1 MSSKN
6 NEVSL
11 RLKKIRESTGMSQ
24 ASFAQLFDLPQ
35 STYAKYERGAS
46 ISDSVLMGLAL
57 KGYDLNWLLTGI
69 SNKTTNRN
77 TNKETKNIEIDIP
90 IIASKVSAGFGE
102 EWRDD
107 DFLEG
112 QMVPITKDLIKGHDI
127 KKIFAAQV
135 KGDSMYPKFL
145 DGDRVLVA
153 RTSSVDSG
161 AIAVIL
167 YNQTEA
173 TLKKVGYVYGEEWLN
188 LIPLNT
194 NYPPLRIEGADL
206 ANCKVLGKVV
216 YLFRSIRG
224 GIR

>member
-1 MSSKN
+1 
-6 NEVSL
+6 
-11 RLKKIRESTGMSQ
+11 MSQ

-90 IIASKVSAGFGE
+90 IISSKVSAGFGE

-112 QMVPITKDLIKGHDI
+112 QMVPITKDLIKGYDI

-135 KGDSMYPKFL
+135 KGDSMIDAMIF
-145 DGDRVLVA
+145 DGDYVFAVKDEIRGDGIYILSVDGEVLVKRLEYDA
-153 RTSSVDSG
+153 FEHKVNVISANRAYAPRTVD
-161 AIAVIL
+161 
-167 YNQTEA
+167 ED
-173 TLKKVGYVYGEEWLN
+173 
-188 LIPLNT
+188 
-194 NYPPLRIEGADL
+194 RIII
-206 ANCKVLGKVV
+206 LGKVIGW
-216 YLFRSIRG
+216 LHHHPF
-224 GIR
+224 

>member
-69 SNKTTNRN
+69 SN
-77 TNKETKNIEIDIP
+77 NKSSQNSNNENYQSHVLIP
-90 IIASKVSAGFGE
+90 VIASRVSAGQGE
-102 EWRDD
+102 EWRDE

-112 QMVPITKDLIKGHDI
+112 EMLPITKELIKGYDL
-127 KKIFAAQV
+127 KRIFSARV
-135 KGDSMYPKFL
+135 KGDSMIDAKIY
-145 DGDRVLVA
+145 DGDYVFAVKGEIGGDGIYIL
-153 RTSSVDSG
+153 SVDG
-161 AIAVIL
+161 EVLIKRLEYDVFTHKVNVISE
-167 YNQTEA
+167 N
-173 TLKKVGYVYGEEWLN
+173 
-188 LIPLNT
+188 PS
-194 NYPPLRIEGADL
+194 YPMRTVDEDRI
-206 ANCKVLGKVV
+206 VILGKVIGW
-216 YLFRSIRG
+216 LLHHPF
-224 GIR
+224 

>member
-69 SNKTTNRN
+69 SN
-77 TNKETKNIEIDIP
+77 NKSSQNSNNENYQSHVLIP
-90 IIASKVSAGFGE
+90 VIASRVSAGQGE
-102 EWRDD
+102 EWRDE

-112 QMVPITKDLIKGHDI
+112 EILPITKELIKGYDL
-127 KKIFAAQV
+127 KRIFSARV
-135 KGDSMYPKFL
+135 KGDSMIDAKIY
-145 DGDRVLVA
+145 DGDYVFAVKGEIGGDGIYIL
-153 RTSSVDSG
+153 SVDG
-161 AIAVIL
+161 EVLIKRLEYDVFTHKVNVISE
-167 YNQTEA
+167 N
-173 TLKKVGYVYGEEWLN
+173 
-188 LIPLNT
+188 PS
-194 NYPPLRIEGADL
+194 YPMRTVDEDRI
-206 ANCKVLGKVV
+206 VILGKVIGW
-216 YLFRSIRG
+216 LHHHPF
-224 GIR
+224 

>member
-46 ISDSVLMGLAL
+46 ISDSVLIGLAL

-90 IIASKVSAGFGE
+90 IIASKVSAGSGE

-107 DFLEG
+107 DFLED

-135 KGDSMYPKFL
+135 KGDSMIDAMIF
-145 DGDRVLVA
+145 DGDYVFAVKDEIRGDGIYILSVDGEVLVKRLEYDA
-153 RTSSVDSG
+153 FEHKVNVISANKAYAPRTVD
-161 AIAVIL
+161 
-167 YNQTEA
+167 ED
-173 TLKKVGYVYGEEWLN
+173 
-188 LIPLNT
+188 
-194 NYPPLRIEGADL
+194 RIII
-206 ANCKVLGKVV
+206 LGKVIGW
-216 YLFRSIRG
+216 LHHHPF
-224 GIR
+224 

>member
-90 IIASKVSAGFGE
+90 IIASKVSAGSGE

-135 KGDSMYPKFL
+135 KGDSMIDAMIF
-145 DGDRVLVA
+145 DGDYVFAVKDEIRGDGIYILSVDGEVLVKRLEYDA
-153 RTSSVDSG
+153 FEHKVNVISANKAYASRTVD
-161 AIAVIL
+161 
-167 YNQTEA
+167 ED
-173 TLKKVGYVYGEEWLN
+173 
-188 LIPLNT
+188 
-194 NYPPLRIEGADL
+194 RIII
-206 ANCKVLGKVV
+206 LGKVIGW
-216 YLFRSIRG
+216 LHHHPF
-224 GIR
+224 

>member
-90 IIASKVSAGFGE
+90 IIASKVSAGSGE

-135 KGDSMYPKFL
+135 KGDSMIDAMIF
-145 DGDRVLVA
+145 DGDYVFAVKDEIRGDGIYIL
-153 RTSSVDSG
+153 SVDG
-161 AIAVIL
+161 EVLIKRLEYDAFEHKVNVISANRA
-167 YNQTEA
+167 YAPRTVDED
-173 TLKKVGYVYGEEWLN
+173 
-188 LIPLNT
+188 
-194 NYPPLRIEGADL
+194 RIII
-206 ANCKVLGKVV
+206 LGKVIGW
-216 YLFRSIRG
+216 LHHHPF
-224 GIR
+224 

>member
-1 MSSKN
+1 
-6 NEVSL
+6 
-11 RLKKIRESTGMSQ
+11 MSQ

-90 IIASKVSAGFGE
+90 IIASKVSAGSGE

-112 QMVPITKDLIKGHDI
+112 QMVPITKDLIKGHDV

-135 KGDSMYPKFL
+135 KGDSMIDAMIF
-145 DGDRVLVA
+145 DGDYVFAVKDEIRGDGIYILSVDGEVLVKRLEYDA
-153 RTSSVDSG
+153 FEHKVNVISANKAYAPRTVD
-161 AIAVIL
+161 
-167 YNQTEA
+167 ED
-173 TLKKVGYVYGEEWLN
+173 
-188 LIPLNT
+188 
-194 NYPPLRIEGADL
+194 RIII
-206 ANCKVLGKVV
+206 LGKVIGW
-216 YLFRSIRG
+216 LHHHPF
-224 GIR
+224 

>member
-11 RLKKIRESTGMSQ
+11 RLKEIRESTGMSQ

-69 SNKTTNRN
+69 SNKTTNHN
-77 TNKETKNIEIDIP
+77 ANKETKNIDINIP
-90 IIASKVSAGFGE
+90 IIASKVSAGAGE

-127 KKIFAAQV
+127 NKIFAAQV
-135 KGDSMYPKFL
+135 KGDSMIDAMIF
-145 DGDRVLVA
+145 DGDYVFAAKDEIRGDGIYIISVDGEVLVKRLEYDA
-153 RTSSVDSG
+153 FEHKVNVISANRAYAPRTVD
-161 AIAVIL
+161 
-167 YNQTEA
+167 ED
-173 TLKKVGYVYGEEWLN
+173 
-188 LIPLNT
+188 
-194 NYPPLRIEGADL
+194 RIII
-206 ANCKVLGKVV
+206 LGKVIGW
-216 YLFRSIRG
+216 LHHHPF
-224 GIR
+224 

>member
-102 EWRDD
+102 EWRDE

-112 QMVPITKDLIKGHDI
+112 QMVPITRDLIKGHDI

-135 KGDSMYPKFL
+135 KGDSMIDAMIF
-145 DGDRVLVA
+145 DGDYVFAVKDEIRGDGIYILSVDGEVLVKRLEYDA
-153 RTSSVDSG
+153 FEHKVNVISANKAYAPRTVD
-161 AIAVIL
+161 
-167 YNQTEA
+167 ED
-173 TLKKVGYVYGEEWLN
+173 
-188 LIPLNT
+188 
-194 NYPPLRIEGADL
+194 RIII
-206 ANCKVLGKVV
+206 LGKVIGW
-216 YLFRSIRG
+216 LHHHPF
-224 GIR
+224 

>member
-1 MSSKN
+1 
-6 NEVSL
+6 
-11 RLKKIRESTGMSQ
+11 MSQ

-77 TNKETKNIEIDIP
+77 TNKETKNIEIFIP
-90 IIASKVSAGFGE
+90 IIASKVSAGSGE

-112 QMVPITKDLIKGHDI
+112 QMIPITKDLIKGHDI

-135 KGDSMYPKFL
+135 KGDSMIDAMIF
-145 DGDRVLVA
+145 DGDYVFAVKDEIRGDGIYILSVDGEVLVKRLEYDA
-153 RTSSVDSG
+153 FEHKVNVISANRAYAPRTVD
-161 AIAVIL
+161 
-167 YNQTEA
+167 ED
-173 TLKKVGYVYGEEWLN
+173 
-188 LIPLNT
+188 
-194 NYPPLRIEGADL
+194 RIII
-206 ANCKVLGKVV
+206 LGKVIGW
-216 YLFRSIRG
+216 LHHHPF
-224 GIR
+224 

>member
-1 MSSKN
+1 
-6 NEVSL
+6 
-11 RLKKIRESTGMSQ
+11 MSQ

-90 IIASKVSAGFGE
+90 VIASKVSAGSGE

-135 KGDSMYPKFL
+135 KGDSMIDAMIF
-145 DGDRVLVA
+145 DGDYVFAVKDEIRGDGIYILSVDGEVLVKRLEYDA
-153 RTSSVDSG
+153 FEHKVNVISANKAYASRTVD
-161 AIAVIL
+161 
-167 YNQTEA
+167 ED
-173 TLKKVGYVYGEEWLN
+173 
-188 LIPLNT
+188 
-194 NYPPLRIEGADL
+194 RIII
-206 ANCKVLGKVV
+206 LGKVIGW
-216 YLFRSIRG
+216 LHHHPF
-224 GIR
+224 

>member
-90 IIASKVSAGFGE
+90 IISSKVSAGFGE

-112 QMVPITKDLIKGHDI
+112 QMVPITKDLIKGYDI

-135 KGDSMYPKFL
+135 KGDSMIDAMIF
-145 DGDRVLVA
+145 DGDYVFAVKDEIRGDGIYILSVDGEVLVKRLEYDA
-153 RTSSVDSG
+153 FEHKVNVISANRAYAPRTVD
-161 AIAVIL
+161 
-167 YNQTEA
+167 ED
-173 TLKKVGYVYGEEWLN
+173 
-188 LIPLNT
+188 
-194 NYPPLRIEGADL
+194 RIII
-206 ANCKVLGKVV
+206 LGKVIGW
-216 YLFRSIRG
+216 LHHHPF
-224 GIR
+224 

>member
-1 MSSKN
+1 
-6 NEVSL
+6 
-11 RLKKIRESTGMSQ
+11 MSQ

-69 SNKTTNRN
+69 SNKTANRN

-90 IIASKVSAGFGE
+90 IIASKVSAGSGE

-135 KGDSMYPKFL
+135 KGDSMIDAMIF
-145 DGDRVLVA
+145 DGDYVFAVKDEIRGDGIYILSVDGEVLVKRLEYDA
-153 RTSSVDSG
+153 FEHKVNVISANKAYAPRTVD
-161 AIAVIL
+161 
-167 YNQTEA
+167 ED
-173 TLKKVGYVYGEEWLN
+173 
-188 LIPLNT
+188 
-194 NYPPLRIEGADL
+194 RIII
-206 ANCKVLGKVV
+206 LGKVIGW
-216 YLFRSIRG
+216 LHHHPF
-224 GIR
+224 

>member
-1 MSSKN
+1 MSNKK

-69 SNKTTNRN
+69 SNKTTNLK
-77 TNKETKNIEIDIP
+77 TNKETKNPEINIP
-90 IIASKVSAGFGE
+90 IIASKVSAGSGE
-102 EWRDD
+102 EWRDE
-107 DFLEG
+107 DFIEG

-135 KGDSMYPKFL
+135 KGDSMIDAMIF
-145 DGDRVLVA
+145 DGDYVFAVKDEIRGDGIYILSVDGEVLVKRLEYDA
-153 RTSSVDSG
+153 FEHKVNVISANKAYSTRTVD
-161 AIAVIL
+161 
-167 YNQTEA
+167 ED
-173 TLKKVGYVYGEEWLN
+173 
-188 LIPLNT
+188 
-194 NYPPLRIEGADL
+194 RITI
-206 ANCKVLGKVV
+206 LGKVIGW
-216 YLFRSIRG
+216 LHHHPF
-224 GIR
+224 

>member
-1 MSSKN
+1 
-6 NEVSL
+6 
-11 RLKKIRESTGMSQ
+11 MSQ

-90 IIASKVSAGFGE
+90 IIASKVSAGSGE

-135 KGDSMYPKFL
+135 KGDSMIDAMIF
-145 DGDRVLVA
+145 DGDYVFAIKDEIRGDGIYILSVDGEVLVKRLEYDA
-153 RTSSVDSG
+153 FEHKVNVISANKAYAPRTVD
-161 AIAVIL
+161 
-167 YNQTEA
+167 ED
-173 TLKKVGYVYGEEWLN
+173 
-188 LIPLNT
+188 
-194 NYPPLRIEGADL
+194 RIII
-206 ANCKVLGKVV
+206 LGKVIGW
-216 YLFRSIRG
+216 LHHHPF
-224 GIR
+224 

>member
-1 MSSKN
+1 
-6 NEVSL
+6 
-11 RLKKIRESTGMSQ
+11 MSQ

-90 IIASKVSAGFGE
+90 IIASKVSAGSGE

-135 KGDSMYPKFL
+135 KGDSMIDAMIF
-145 DGDRVLVA
+145 DGDYVFAVKDEIRGDGIYILSVDGEVLVKRLEYDA
-153 RTSSVDSG
+153 FEHKVNVISANKAYAPRTVD
-161 AIAVIL
+161 
-167 YNQTEA
+167 ED
-173 TLKKVGYVYGEEWLN
+173 
-188 LIPLNT
+188 
-194 NYPPLRIEGADL
+194 RIII
-206 ANCKVLGKVV
+206 LGKVIGW
-216 YLFRSIRG
+216 LHHHPF
-224 GIR
+224 

>member
-69 SNKTTNRN
+69 SN
-77 TNKETKNIEIDIP
+77 NKSSQNSNNENYQSHVLIP
-90 IIASKVSAGFGE
+90 VIASRVSAGQGE
-102 EWRDD
+102 EWRDE

-112 QMVPITKDLIKGHDI
+112 EMLPITKELIKGYDL
-127 KKIFAAQV
+127 KRIFSARV
-135 KGDSMYPKFL
+135 KGDSMIDAKIY
-145 DGDRVLVA
+145 DGDYVFAVKGEIGGDGIYIL
-153 RTSSVDSG
+153 SVDG
-161 AIAVIL
+161 EVLIKRLEYDVFTHKVNVISE
-167 YNQTEA
+167 N
-173 TLKKVGYVYGEEWLN
+173 
-188 LIPLNT
+188 PS
-194 NYPPLRIEGADL
+194 YPMRTVDEDRI
-206 ANCKVLGKVV
+206 VILGKVIGW
-216 YLFRSIRG
+216 LHHHPF
-224 GIR
+224 

>member
-69 SNKTTNRN
+69 SNKTTNLN

-90 IIASKVSAGFGE
+90 IIASKVSAGSGE

-135 KGDSMYPKFL
+135 KGDSMIDAMIF
-145 DGDRVLVA
+145 DGDYVFAVKDEIRGDGIYIL
-153 RTSSVDSG
+153 SVDG
-161 AIAVIL
+161 EVLIKRLEYDAFEHKVNVISANRA
-167 YNQTEA
+167 YAPRTVDED
-173 TLKKVGYVYGEEWLN
+173 
-188 LIPLNT
+188 
-194 NYPPLRIEGADL
+194 RIII
-206 ANCKVLGKVV
+206 LGKVIGW
-216 YLFRSIRG
+216 LHHHPF
-224 GIR
+224 

>member
-135 KGDSMYPKFL
+135 KGDSMIDAMIF
-145 DGDRVLVA
+145 DGDYVFAVKDEIRGDGIYILSVDGEVLVKRLEYDA
-153 RTSSVDSG
+153 FEHKVNVISANKAYQPRTVD
-161 AIAVIL
+161 
-167 YNQTEA
+167 ED
-173 TLKKVGYVYGEEWLN
+173 
-188 LIPLNT
+188 
-194 NYPPLRIEGADL
+194 RIII
-206 ANCKVLGKVV
+206 LGKVIGW
-216 YLFRSIRG
+216 LHHHPF
-224 GIR
+224 

>member
-11 RLKKIRESTGMSQ
+11 RLKEIRESTGMSQ

-77 TNKETKNIEIDIP
+77 ANKETKNIDIYIP
-90 IIASKVSAGFGE
+90 IITSKVSAGAGE

-112 QMVPITKDLIKGHDI
+112 QMIPITKDLIKGHDI

-135 KGDSMYPKFL
+135 KGDSMIDAMIF
-145 DGDRVLVA
+145 DGDYVFAAKDEIRGDGIYIISVDGEVLVKRLEYDA
-153 RTSSVDSG
+153 FEHKVNVISANRAYAPRTVD
-161 AIAVIL
+161 
-167 YNQTEA
+167 ED
-173 TLKKVGYVYGEEWLN
+173 
-188 LIPLNT
+188 
-194 NYPPLRIEGADL
+194 RIII
-206 ANCKVLGKVV
+206 LGKVIGW
-216 YLFRSIRG
+216 LHHHPF
-224 GIR
+224 

>member
-1 MSSKN
+1 
-6 NEVSL
+6 
-11 RLKKIRESTGMSQ
+11 MSQ

-90 IIASKVSAGFGE
+90 IIASKVSAGSGE

-135 KGDSMYPKFL
+135 KGDSMIDAMIF
-145 DGDRVLVA
+145 DGDYVFAIKDEVRGDGIYILSVDGEVLVKRLEYDA
-153 RTSSVDSG
+153 FEHKVNVISANKAYAPRTVD
-161 AIAVIL
+161 
-167 YNQTEA
+167 ED
-173 TLKKVGYVYGEEWLN
+173 
-188 LIPLNT
+188 
-194 NYPPLRIEGADL
+194 RIII
-206 ANCKVLGKVV
+206 LGKVIGW
-216 YLFRSIRG
+216 LHHHPF
-224 GIR
+224 

>member
-11 RLKKIRESTGMSQ
+11 RLKEIRESTGMSQ
-24 ASFAQLFDLPQ
+24 ASFAQLFNLPQ

-77 TNKETKNIEIDIP
+77 TNKETKNIEICIP
-90 IIASKVSAGFGE
+90 IIASKVSAGSGE
-102 EWRDD
+102 EWRDE

-112 QMVPITKDLIKGHDI
+112 QMVPITKDLIKGHDV

-135 KGDSMYPKFL
+135 KGDSMIDAMIF
-145 DGDRVLVA
+145 DGDYVFAVKDEIRGDGIYILSVDGEVLVKRLEYDA
-153 RTSSVDSG
+153 FEHKVNVISANKAYAPRTVD
-161 AIAVIL
+161 
-167 YNQTEA
+167 ED
-173 TLKKVGYVYGEEWLN
+173 
-188 LIPLNT
+188 
-194 NYPPLRIEGADL
+194 RIII
-206 ANCKVLGKVV
+206 LGKVIGW
-216 YLFRSIRG
+216 LHHHPF
-224 GIR
+224 

>member
-90 IIASKVSAGFGE
+90 IISSKVSAGFGE

-135 KGDSMYPKFL
+135 KGDSMIDAMIF
-145 DGDRVLVA
+145 DGDYVFAVKDEIRGDGIYIL
-153 RTSSVDSG
+153 SVDG
-161 AIAVIL
+161 EVLIKRLEYDAFEHKVNVISANRA
-167 YNQTEA
+167 YAPRTVDED
-173 TLKKVGYVYGEEWLN
+173 
-188 LIPLNT
+188 
-194 NYPPLRIEGADL
+194 RIII
-206 ANCKVLGKVV
+206 LGKVIGW
-216 YLFRSIRG
+216 LHHHPF
-224 GIR
+224 